1 VILRCEALFV
11 PYFSTSSINPPPFK
25 TTPLTD
31 SQLIYRIPQGVEWYG
46 GAPIIY
52 GLGDFLFRH
61 FPGITDY
68 CPAYAVPCE
77 QFHPELAV
85 MHVLNLEAKNKTGND
100 IHGGF
105 RVAKIITHPT
115 RHTTEQV
122 FFADSIEDK
131 DWVFHTLTELNKQLG
146 STAKVINGTD
156 GTLTILPSNADTTG
170 HKKSGKFTAQDADR
184 CGSRCNDHWDCGT
197 SSPCTVCYDNCVDP
211 AVCVNTTEAVP
222 IQCVKPTEAAIIQ
235 V

>member
-1 VILRCEALFV
+1 MKTLSCILNIGFYSPL
-11 PYFSTSSINPPPFK
+11 SSF
-25 TTPLTD
+25 
-31 SQLIYRIPQGVEWYG
+31 PQGVEWYG

-85 MHVLNLEAKNKTGND
+85 MHVLNLEAKNETGNG

-122 FFADSIEDK
+122 FFAGSNEDR

-146 STAKVINGTD
+146 STATVLNGTD
-156 GTLTILPSNADTTG
+156 GTLTILPSHTNSMG
-170 HKKSGKFTAQDADR
+170 HTDENK
-184 CGSRCNDHWDCGT
+184 
-197 SSPCTVCYDNCVDP
+197 
-211 AVCVNTTEAVP
+211 
-222 IQCVKPTEAAIIQ
+222 
-235 V
+235 